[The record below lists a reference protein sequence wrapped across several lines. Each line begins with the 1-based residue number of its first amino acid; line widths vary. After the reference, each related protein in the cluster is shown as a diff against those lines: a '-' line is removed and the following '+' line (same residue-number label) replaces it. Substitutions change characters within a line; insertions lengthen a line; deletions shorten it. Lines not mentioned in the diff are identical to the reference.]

1 MVDDFKINRTGFSLQ
16 PSWVQTHAQP
26 PVPLHPRPA
35 VMAGSPFKTVERG
48 DGKQPMTMTMTM
60 AMAAHMPV
68 PPAVTTAVTTAGG
81 TSAVPSTAVSDPDGT
96 VPVGSS
102 SFGGPVQVRRAC

>member
-48 DGKQPMTMTMTM
+48 DGKQPMTM

-68 PPAVTTAVTTAGG
+68 PPAVTTTGG